1 MARRCLSSPFRSL
14 YCNRARVFY
23 ERRPFF
29 VLYKLASMGVNS
41 SLCAGICMLLLRIKG
56 TPFPP
61 WSKVKFPN
69 IFFEIYTVSTQ
80 TATRMLPNGMRIN
93 VPLFGY
99 GARITNLESE
109 QNASLTID
117 LFLKLTPNSQVGIGE
132 ASGTVPD
139 WPLDPNL
146 SLNMIQMPIVL
157 TPGTTIGGDL
167 VYDVSMITAF
177 GQPADP
183 PKIRF
188 RIQDHISHQAKD
200 VIMEASFGRFSR
212 DDMIDSRG
220 GVEIVEA
227 QEDVESSGTTNASG
241 PNPPEQSSPPL
252 ADGPQPSDPQTVS
265 RVLATCPFPC

>member
-1 MARRCLSSPFRSL
+1 MRSYRDL
-14 YCNRARVFY
+14 WLWLGAAFLVLFAAFIAIGLAYFTKEDHFSFY
-23 ERRPFF
+23 TSWQAWVSIVVF
-29 VLYKLASMGVNS
+29 VLAFACFF
-41 SLCAGICMLLLRIKG
+41 CAIKG
-56 TPFPP
+56 SPFPP
-61 WSKVKFPN
+61 WSRVRFPN

-80 TATRMLPNGMRIN
+80 TATRMLSNGMRIS

-117 LFLKLTPNSQVGIGE
+117 LFLKLTPNSQGGIGE
-132 ASGTVPD
+132 ARGTVPD

-157 TPGTTIGGDL
+157 IPGTTIGGDL
-167 VYDVSMITAF
+167 VYEISMITAF
-177 GQPADP
+177 GQPSDP

-188 RIQDHISHQAKD
+188 RIQDHLSHQAKD

-227 QEDVESSGTTNASG
+227 QEDVESSDTTNAGG

-252 ADGPQPSDPQTVS
+252 TDGPQPSDP
-265 RVLATCPFPC
+265 